1 MEMIRIIWV
10 SRVSSVPVL
19 GERIEGRQH
28 CKVVY
33 FVYACVH
40 VEQCNIRYQALASL
54 TLTKM
59 QPETTGA
66 LE

>member
-10 SRVSSVPVL
+10 SRVSSVPAL

-33 FVYACVH
+33 FVYVCVH
-40 VEQCNIRYQALASL
+40 VEQCNIRYQALTSL